1 MKLLSSIAMPFNTK
15 NNLNKT
21 LNVVI
26 LGCIR
31 FLLFFEKKSVF
42 QVRDLDLCAKVINL
56 AHQKYNRIN
65 VIIPKQLT

>member
-1 MKLLSSIAMPFNTK
+1 MPFNTK

-31 FLLFFEKKSVF
+31 FFLFFEKKSVF